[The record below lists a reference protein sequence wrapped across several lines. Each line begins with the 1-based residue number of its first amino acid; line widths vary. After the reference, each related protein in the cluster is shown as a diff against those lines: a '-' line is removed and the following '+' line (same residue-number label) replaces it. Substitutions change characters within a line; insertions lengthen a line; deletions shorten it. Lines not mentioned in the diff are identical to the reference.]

1 MGKISEITVTK
12 GRTLR
17 AGDREEWLRIEYSI
31 KALVEDDSEIQVA
44 KANIEGLIDGWL
56 SSALGA
62 GVPAGAKQ
70 EQPKRAERKEP
81 AKPTEAPKP
90 MDLFPED
97 LKGLLSFEDQAE
109 WTIIKPRQFLGSENF
124 ARIADIVK
132 KHNGEYVSSGKQSH
146 FRIPKKAAK

>member
-1 MGKISEITVTK
+1 MGKITELTVTK

-31 KALVEDDSEIQVA
+31 KTLVDDDSEIQVA

-56 SSALGA
+56 SGALGA
-62 GVPAGAKQ
+62 PASPGAKP
-70 EQPKRAERKEP
+70 EQPRKAERKEP
-81 AKPTEAPKP
+81 AKPIEALKP
-90 MDLFPED
+90 ADLFPED

-109 WTIIKPRQFLGSENF
+109 WTLIKPRQFLGSENF
-124 ARIADIVK
+124 ARIIDIVK

-146 FRIPKKAAK
+146 FRIPKKAKT